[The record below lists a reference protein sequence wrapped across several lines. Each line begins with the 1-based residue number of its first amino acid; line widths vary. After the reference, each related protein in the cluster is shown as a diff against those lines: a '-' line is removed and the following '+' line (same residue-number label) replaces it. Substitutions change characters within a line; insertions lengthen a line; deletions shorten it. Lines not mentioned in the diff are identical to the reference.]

1 MKPND
6 LIEKDQERQW
16 LEDRK
21 KGIGGSDIG
30 AILGIS
36 KYKTPIDVYREKKE
50 NYTTPENI
58 PMRAGKWNEEL
69 IAQLFAEKTGFK
81 VFEPAKSLELISQ
94 LFADKPEIEIKIFDS
109 SQMTFTKDMIF
120 KASIDRFFTDENGNT
135 GILECKCS
143 GGFLKEPDISH
154 FAQLQWYLGITG
166 YDKGYLAYL
175 CAYHELKYFE
185 FNRDDEFIST
195 MQTEALNF
203 WNNHIVTG
211 IVPDPV
217 SAEDIL
223 KLYEKT
229 NGLSIEADE
238 SLVIAYNNLVDIQS
252 KKKELTKEETR
263 YKEMLQLAIKD
274 NEYITFNGKNL
285 ASWKFQSSSGIDT
298 DKLKTMYPDIYLNV
312 LKNSQSRVFRV
323 S

>member
-36 KYKTPIDVYREKKE
+36 KYKTPIDVFREKKE
-50 NYTTPENI
+50 NYLTPENI

-81 VFEPAKSLELISQ
+81 VF
-94 LFADKPEIEIKIFDS
+94 KPT
-109 SQMTFTKDMIF
+109 QMTFTKDIIF

-166 YDKGYLAYL
+166 YDKGCLAYL
-175 CAYHELKYFE
+175 CAYHDLKYFE
-185 FNRDDEFIST
+185 FNRDDEFIAT
-195 MQTEALNF
+195 MQSEALNF

-211 IVPDPV
+211 IVPDPI

-229 NGLSIEADE
+229 NGLPIEAD
-238 SLVIAYNNLVDIQS
+238 STLVTAYNNLVDIKN

-263 YKEMLQLAIKD
+263 YKEILQLAIKD
-274 NEYITFNGKNL
+274 NEYITFGGKKL
-285 ASWKFQSSSGIDT
+285 ASWKFQSSNGIDT
-298 DKLKTMYPDIYLNV
+298 DKLKTMYPDIYKNV
-312 LKNSQSRVFRV
+312 LKSSESRVFRV
-323 S
+323 N